1 MRILFGKYKNKL
13 VTDIIKIDPKYIK
26 WAVKKK
32 LIQLPK
38 NIKL

>member
-1 MRILFGKYKNKL
+1 MFALESLKYNYNELK
-13 VTDIIKIDPKYIK
+13 DIDINSNST
-26 WAVKKK
+26 ARRK